1 MTSTSKDRQFLKAA
15 VALSRKHMA
24 EGAGGPFGA
33 VIVRD
38 DQIIA
43 EGWNQ
48 VTSSHD
54 PTAHAEVVAIRRACA
69 AVGDFSLHGAV
80 IYSSCEPCPMCLAAI
95 YWARLERLVFANTR
109 EQAAAIGFDDAFLY
123 AEVPKSPHERQM
135 PTDRIAMAEAEDV
148 FALWMGKADKIT
160 Y

>member
-1 MTSTSKDRQFLKAA
+1 MTNNSKDRQFLGAA
-15 VALSRKHMA
+15 VALSKRHMA

-33 VIVRD
+33 VIVKD
-38 DQIIA
+38 DSIIA

-69 AVGDFSLHGAV
+69 ALGDFSLSGAV

-123 AEVPKSPHERQM
+123 AEVPKSPHERRM
-135 PTDRIAMAEAEDV
+135 PTERIAMAEAEDV
-148 FALWMGKADKIT
+148 FALWMGKTDKIA

>member
-1 MTSTSKDRQFLKAA
+1 MTRNTKDRQFLGAA
-15 VALSRKHMA
+15 VALSRQHM
-24 EGAGGPFGA
+24 EGGAGGPFGA

-38 DQIIA
+38 GRIIA

-69 AVGDFSLHGAV
+69 ALGDFSLAGAT

-123 AEVPKSPHERQM
+123 AEVPKLPHERQM
-135 PTDRIAMAEAEDV
+135 PTDRIAMAEAEEV
-148 FALWMGKADKIT
+148 FALWTSKADKIT